1 MTAIRPARSA
11 ARPAPLAP
19 GALPVVGHL
28 RQLLTDPTGF
38 LTSLP
43 AHGDL
48 VTREGQVLDFA
59 VGNITLALASI
70 LATWKLT
77 PAGRRPVRLSGRSI
91 IEPRGLSLRPH
102 RRPAG
107 VPRPAG
113 SEGEQ

>member
-1 MTAIRPARSA
+1 MTAIHPAGPA

-48 VTREGQVLDFA
+48 VEIRLGPRPTYVLCGPELVSQVL
-59 VGNITLALASI
+59 L
-70 LATWKLT
+70 
-77 PAGRRPVRLSGRSI
+77 AGRRV
-91 IEPRGLSLRPH
+91 SLRLH